1 MEGSE
6 RRGAEGGGLNG
17 MHGGGCR
24 RFDENYVVLMADE
37 WRLRWLRLDTGSEIH
52 NPKSV

>member
-1 MEGSE
+1 MAGGGVRAE
-6 RRGAEGGGLNG
+6 RGGGLNG

-52 NPKSV
+52 KPKSV